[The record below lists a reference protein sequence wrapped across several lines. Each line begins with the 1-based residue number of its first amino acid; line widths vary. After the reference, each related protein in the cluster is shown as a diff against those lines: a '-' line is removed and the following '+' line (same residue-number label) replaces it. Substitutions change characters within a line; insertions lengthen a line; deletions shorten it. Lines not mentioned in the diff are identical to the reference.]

1 MSNGKKFLRQAS
13 IRFQREDPLR
23 YKVCGFLCKRAAE
36 LIRKKGVPEVTV
48 GFYKGMYYEK
58 A

>member
-1 MSNGKKFLRQAS
+1 MSNGKKILRQATV
-13 IRFQREDPLR
+13 RFQREYPFR
-23 YKVCGFLCKRAAE
+23 YSVCEFLCKKAAE

-48 GFYKGMYYEK
+48 GFSNGEYYEK

>member
-1 MSNGKKFLRQAS
+1 MSNGKKFLRQATM
-13 IRFQREDPLR
+13 RFQREDPLR
-23 YKVCGFLCKRAAE
+23 YRVCEFLCGKAAE

-48 GFYKGMYYEK
+48 GFSNGSYYEK